1 MLPANTLMGASLIV
15 IKNTALENTTPGE
28 LAHDGAKCTARA
40 GVLGAWSSGL
50 TLQFNSRMSL
60 ERTPTF
66 SGWLFPHL

>member
-1 MLPANTLMGASLIV
+1 MLPANTLIGASLIV